1 MNVVLLQGVLSSE
14 PRRREL
20 PSGSQLL
27 SWEVT
32 TLVGD
37 KKQTVPVVWFDP
49 PRSVDKLGDGEDVV
63 VLGTVRR
70 RFFAAQGR
78 TTSATEVLAER
89 AAAAGHP
96 AAVSKLRTAAADR
109 LASWSR

>member
-20 PSGSQLL
+20 PSGSLLL

-32 TLVGD
+32 TESSD
-37 KKQTVPVVWFDP
+37 KKQSVPVVWFDP
-49 PRSVDKLGDGEDVV
+49 PRSAQGLANGEEVV

-70 RFFAAQGR
+70 RFYAAQGR
-78 TTSATEVLAER
+78 TVSSTEVVAER
-89 AAAAGHP
+89 AAP
-96 AAVSKLRTAAADR
+96 TRRPSAVSKLLTAAAER
-109 LASWSR
+109 LAGC